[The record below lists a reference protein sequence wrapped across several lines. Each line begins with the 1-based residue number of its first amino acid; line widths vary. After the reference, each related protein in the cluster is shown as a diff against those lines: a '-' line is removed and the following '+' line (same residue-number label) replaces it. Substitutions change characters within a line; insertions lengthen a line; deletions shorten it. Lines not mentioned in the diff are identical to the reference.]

1 MLPLLPLRSTYHRVR
16 LVLRC
21 LLSSNA
27 VLIMQNFVSLV
38 SASFQANAK
47 MAAAACAAKWPAL
60 PPAVV
65 LSALGSGEAPLYL
78 AYFDALLDGTR
89 ALPRRSPDVV
99 HEYLQLCL
107 ADRPPPAAKVH
118 RHLLPLSGQSLYLRQ
133 DNLFSSVRTT
143 SFPPSGQ
150 SLFLHQSNFS
160 SSVRAIS
167 LPFVKAISFPPSGQ
181 YL

>member
-1 MLPLLPLRSTYHRVR
+1 M
-16 LVLRC
+16 LRC